1 MRTFVALDL
10 PENFADET
18 AALARALRD
27 YVDGRFMKPESY
39 HLTLAFLGDIDEHD
53 LQLAIAATEAACN
66 DVVPVKLSCTGLGT
80 FGRKNDATLW
90 LGIAESAP
98 LMQLAARIRD
108 ELDSRDIAFDKKGF
122 KPHITLARRAR
133 LPRAAL
139 PALPFPRD
147 DFANHVAVYKSELTP
162 EGASYKPL
170 HSVTLRGRHVF

>member
-10 PENFADET
+10 PEDFADET

-53 LQLAIAATEAACN
+53 LQLAIAATEAACD
-66 DVVPVKLSCTGLGT
+66 DVSSIKLSCTGLGT

-90 LGIAESAP
+90 LGLVEAP
-98 LMQLAARIRD
+98 ELMALASRVREQLDARGIT
-108 ELDSRDIAFDKKGF
+108 FDKKGF

-133 LPRAAL
+133 LSRAAL

-147 DFANHVAVYKSELTP
+147 DFANHVTVYKSALTP
-162 EGASYKPL
+162 EGARYKPL
-170 HSVTLRGRHVF
+170 YSIELA